1 MEAASAEDVVKYAV
15 SMYEDVCRSIGA
27 EISLLQVMSYG
38 GMPATGTGWNKTSR
52 LPWALP
58 VTRILL

>member
-1 MEAASAEDVVKYAV
+1 MEAVSAEDVVKYAV

-52 LPWALP
+52 LPWA
-58 VTRILL
+58 